1 MSNFY
6 DSHRLATDEERAEKL
21 GMPAEKVPMFPA
33 LNGYRLGEGGGRRF
47 DQSPGSSGTNIVMKA
62 RDGIEDDAVIRKVR
76 DGLYVGRV
84 WYTYP
89 INGQRAGDFTCT
101 VSGDSYVIR
110 NGRLAEPISAEC
122 AAHQFEYRKCV
133 PRNDCG
139 RKAIACRDRWGS
151 SESFH
156 VSRHRMPGWHYG
168 RNGRGRAESN
178 QGNLFAVLVGLFPVF
193 DAVRSPAL
201 PHTILLSILILSHSV
216 DLAVLVP

>member
-1 MSNFY
+1 
-6 DSHRLATDEERAEKL
+6 
-21 GMPAEKVPMFPA
+21 MFPA

-110 NGRLAEPISAEC
+110 NGRLAEPIAPNALRINSNIENVFRGMI
-122 AAHQFEYRKCV
+122 AAGKRSHA
-133 PRNDCG
+133 
-139 RKAIACRDRWGS
+139 AIVWGS

-156 VSRHRMPGWHYG
+156 VPAIACDGITVAMVG
-168 RNGRGRAESN
+168 
-178 QGNLFAVLVGLFPVF
+178 QGGE
-193 DAVRSPAL
+193 
-201 PHTILLSILILSHSV
+201 
-216 DLAVLVP
+216 